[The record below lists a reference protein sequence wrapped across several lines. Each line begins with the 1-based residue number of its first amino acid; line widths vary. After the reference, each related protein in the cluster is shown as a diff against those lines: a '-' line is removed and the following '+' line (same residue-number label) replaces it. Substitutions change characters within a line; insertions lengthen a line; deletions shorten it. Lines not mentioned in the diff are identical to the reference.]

1 MTLARPAV
9 ILVADVEL
17 DGLPAWEEGPLPL
30 RAGGAVAAADA
41 RRSYF
46 NRRAGQ
52 ALYGPGRVHRF
63 AEPSESPPG
72 LDFEVSGLELVGG
85 LLLVVHGTVRADG
98 PGLVEGLRRLVDLGA
113 GSALRGWCESLLG
126 GRGRVGARVRRA
138 NVLVQ
143 VTPEGALDRPL
154 PSPAY
159 DGWTPELQWLW
170 LLASATP
177 AATYRPAPELADRL
191 TGSHL
196 RLSDGWQALILRDGA
211 AFLGS
216 GPDMGPIYRLADD
229 PELHFRTIYLDA
241 FLLGM
246 IQGRRLGEIADDLA
260 ALGDPVRH
268 PDRLDGLER
277 ELAEFRNVFW
287 WQQLGPQWHGT
298 EVLRAYQGQNEIPEL
313 LEQVAQQLAD
323 SARKAQT
330 AASNRAGALLGVLT
344 VVGLPFGLAVGI
356 MAALQIPDWQWLLV
370 SLAAA
375 TLSTAA
381 LLLTTPGRE
390 LVRLW
395 RTLGR
400 R

>member
-1 MTLARPAV
+1 MIFARPAV
-9 ILVADVEL
+9 MIVAEVEL
-17 DGLPAWEEGPLPL
+17 DELPAWNDGPLPL
-30 RAGGAVAAADA
+30 RIGGSVASAEA
-41 RRSYF
+41 RRAYF

-63 AEPSESPPG
+63 AEPSEGPPG
-72 LDFEVSGLELVGG
+72 SELELDGLELAGG
-85 LLLVVHGTVRADG
+85 LLLVVHGTMRADG
-98 PGLVEGLRRLVDLGA
+98 AGLVDGLRHLVDLGA
-113 GSALRGWCESLLG
+113 GSALRSWYESLLD
-126 GRGRVGARVRRA
+126 GRGRIGARVRRA
-138 NVLVQ
+138 SALVQ
-143 VTPEGALDRPL
+143 VTPAGALAPPL

-159 DGWTPELQWLW
+159 DRWTPELQWLW
-170 LLASATP
+170 LLSSATP
-177 AATYRPAPELADRL
+177 ADTYRPAPELCDRL
-191 TGSHL
+191 AGSHL
-196 RLSDGWQALILRDGA
+196 RLSDGWQALVLRDGA

-268 PDRLDGLER
+268 LDRLDALER
-277 ELAEFRNVFW
+277 ELAEFRNVYW
-287 WQQLGPQWHGT
+287 WQQLGPQWHGND
-298 EVLRAYQGQNEIPEL
+298 VLRAYHRQNEIPEL
-313 LEQVAQQLAD
+313 LDQVTQQLTE
-323 SARKAQT
+323 SARKALT
-330 AASNRAGALLGVLT
+330 AASNRTGALLGVLT

-356 MAALQIPDWQWLLV
+356 LAALEIPDWRWLLV

-375 TLSTAA
+375 TVCTAA
-381 LLLTTPGRE
+381 LLLTNPGRE

>member
-1 MTLARPAV
+1 MTFARPAV

-30 RAGGAVAAADA
+30 RAGSTVAGADA

-126 GRGRVGARVRRA
+126 RCGRVGARVRRA

-177 AATYRPAPELADRL
+177 AATYRPAPEIGDALADSL
-191 TGSHL
+191 L

-268 PDRLDGLER
+268 PDRLDALER
-277 ELAEFRNVFW
+277 ELAEFRNVYW
-287 WQQLGPQWHGT
+287 WQQLGPQWHGNQ
-298 EVLRAYQGQNEIPEL
+298 VLRAYHRQNEMSEL
-313 LEQVAQQLAD
+313 LEQVSEQLAD

-356 MAALQIPDWQWLLV
+356 LAALEIPDWRWLVV

-375 TLSTAA
+375 AVCTAG

-395 RTLGR
+395 RAIGR
-400 R
+400 K

>member
-1 MTLARPAV
+1 MIFGRPAV
-9 ILVADVEL
+9 ILVAEVEL
-17 DGLPAWEEGPLPL
+17 DGLPAWEDGPLPL
-30 RAGGAVAAADA
+30 RAGDTVATADV

-52 ALYGPGRVHRF
+52 ALYGPGRAHRV
-63 AEPSESPPG
+63 AQPADSPPG
-72 LDFEVSGLELVGG
+72 GNLEVSGIEIAEG
-85 LLLVVHGTVRADG
+85 LLLVVHGSMRTDG
-98 PGLVEGLRRLVDLGA
+98 VELVDSLRVLVDLGA
-113 GSALRGWCESLLG
+113 GSAARGWYESLLG
-126 GRGRVGARVRRA
+126 GSGRIGPRARRA
-138 NVLVQ
+138 ILLIQ
-143 VTPEGALDRPL
+143 VTPQATLGRPL
-154 PSPAY
+154 PSPAF
-159 DGWTPELQWLW
+159 DRWTPELQWLW

-177 AATYRPAPELADRL
+177 AGTYRPAPEIGDGLADSL
-191 TGSHL
+191 VQ
-196 RLSDGWQALILRDGA
+196 LSDGWLGLVLRDGA
-211 AFLGS
+211 AFLGA

-287 WQQLGPQWHGT
+287 WQQLGPQWHGN
-298 EVLRAYQGQNEIPEL
+298 EILRAYHRQNEIPEL
-313 LEQVAQQLAD
+313 LDQVAGQLTE

-356 MAALQIPDWQWLLV
+356 LAALEIPDWRWLAV
-370 SLAAA
+370 SLALA
-375 TLSTAA
+375 TVCTAG

-395 RTLGR
+395 RAIGR
-400 R
+400 T